1 MMMMMMMMI
10 NDNDNDNKIAEVSAI
25 WEGGVRVCVCVWGGH
40 TSLHDYTRM
49 CHLTILKLVLWFYNG
64 EQVVNGV

>member
-10 NDNDNDNKIAEVSAI
+10 HDNDNDNKIAEVSAI
-25 WEGGVRVCVCVWGGH
+25 REGGVCVCWGGGGH

-49 CHLTILKLVLWFYNG
+49 CHLTILKLVLWFYHG

>member
-1 MMMMMMMMI
+1 MMMMMTI
-10 NDNDNDNKIAEVSAI
+10 HDNDNDNKIAEVSAI
-25 WEGGVRVCVCVWGGH
+25 REGGVCVCVLGGGGH

-49 CHLTILKLVLWFYNG
+49 CHLTILKLVLWFYHG